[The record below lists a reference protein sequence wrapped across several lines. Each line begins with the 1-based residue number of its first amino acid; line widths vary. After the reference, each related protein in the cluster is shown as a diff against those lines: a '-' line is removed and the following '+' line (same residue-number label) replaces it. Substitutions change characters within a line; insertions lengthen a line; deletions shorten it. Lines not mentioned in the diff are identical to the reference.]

1 MISRR
6 LLAGLLPGILAAT
19 CVAAWIGLGMTGEDD
34 ASVPTNSATAAV
46 SGEMVIRGTYLARAG
61 NCAGCHTAR
70 GGAAYAGG
78 RAIETPFGAVYASN
92 ITPHAESGIGGWT
105 ADDFWRAMHHGKSRD
120 GRLLYPAFPYPDFTR
135 VSRPDS
141 DALYAYL
148 RTVAPVAQAN
158 TRHALRFPYNTAL
171 LLAAWR
177 ALYFRPGTY
186 RAQADRSEQWN
197 RGAYL
202 VQGLGHCNA
211 CHGSRDQFG
220 GAVSNSDLAGGMIAV
235 QDWFAPALNGDPVA
249 GLGGWEPQHLVDLL
263 KTGVSARGAVSG
275 PMAAVVAGS
284 LQYLSD
290 SDLRAMTGYLQSLPP
305 STGAAVNSVAPATG
319 DTQAVLATGARLY
332 ERHCVDCHRA
342 DGTGFP
348 PAYPPLAGNR
358 SLMQSSAANPIR
370 IVLNGGFPPATSG
383 NPRPYGMPSFRPI
396 LGDDEVA
403 AVLSHIRNAWG
414 NRAQLVSPREV
425 DRYRS
430 APLN

>member
-6 LLAGLLPGILAAT
+6 LLAGLLAGILAAT
-19 CVAAWIGLGMTGEDD
+19 GVAAWTCLGMTGEDD
-34 ASVPTNSATAAV
+34 APAPVDAAAAGAG
-46 SGEMVIRGTYLARAG
+46 GEVVTRGAYLARAG

-78 RAIETPFGAVYASN
+78 RAVETPFGAVYASN
-92 ITPHAESGIGGWT
+92 ITPHAESGIGDWS

-120 GRLLYPAFPYPDFTR
+120 GRSLYPAFPYPEFTR

-141 DALYAYL
+141 DALYAFL

-158 TRHALRFPYNTAL
+158 TRHALRFPYNTSL

-211 CHGSRDQFG
+211 CHGSRNQFG
-220 GAVSNSDLAGGMIAV
+220 GTARTADLAGGMIAV
-235 QDWFAPALNGDPVA
+235 QDWFAPALNGDPAA
-249 GLGGWEPQHLVDLL
+249 GLGAWEPQHLVDLL

-290 SDLRAMTGYLQSLPP
+290 SDLRAISGYLQSLPP
-305 STGAAVNSVAPATG
+305 LVGGAANSAASPSG
-319 DTQAVLATGARLY
+319 DTQAVLAAGARLY

-342 DGTGFP
+342 DGTGLA

-383 NPRPYGMPSFRPI
+383 NPRPYGMPPFRP
-396 LGDDEVA
+396 LLSDDDVA
-403 AVLSHIRNAWG
+403 AVISYIRNAWG
-414 NRAQLVSPREV
+414 NRAQMVSAREV